1 MKVSQTLTLTLCNW
15 DAVPTQC
22 LLPASPLL
30 FSDIPRLAHSGVPT
44 CRCLGMG
51 SLSLFLR
58 VFAGIHVTL
67 SVSYHMSLYTVTRIF
82 PVWAPALRK
91 DFPQEPNFFP
101 VLWPLGSGSSS
112 HHLYGARAGS
122 LQQLFISVL
131 HNLPW
136 TSVSY
141 IEFLIWNKFS
151 SLKKK
156 YTLSHVA
163 QAGFELIIKPR
174 MRLNSCCLPPE
185 AGITGLCH
193 ISDICGA
200 GTIETGPLCILWKL
214 STSKDTCQSPN
225 SLPTVSTNLNW
236 FNKMLQAV
244 WLLCKKFQEQSIC
257 LLRPWWSYPPVV

>member
-1 MKVSQTLTLTLCNW
+1 MLTPCFP
-15 DAVPTQC
+15 AA
-22 LLPASPLL
+22 LLWHPQASPLRSPYLLMSWDGVAQPVSQSICWYPCDL
-30 FSDIPRLAHSGVPT
+30 FRLLSRVPLHCHPDISQ
-44 CRCLGMG
+44 
-51 SLSLFLR
+51 
-58 VFAGIHVTL
+58 
-67 SVSYHMSLYTVTRIF
+67 
-82 PVWAPALRK
+82 WAPALRK
-91 DFPQEPNFFP
+91 DFPQESNFFP

-163 QAGFELIIKPR
+163 QAGFELNIKPR
-174 MRLNSCCLPPE
+174 MILNSCCLPPE

-200 GTIETGPLCILWKL
+200 GTIETGPLCVLWKL
-214 STSKDTCQSPN
+214 STNKDTCQSPN
-225 SLPTVSTNLNW
+225 SLPTVSTNLNC

-244 WLLCKKFQEQSIC
+244 WLLWQKFQEQSIC
-257 LLRPWWSYPPVV
+257 LLRPWWSYPPVG